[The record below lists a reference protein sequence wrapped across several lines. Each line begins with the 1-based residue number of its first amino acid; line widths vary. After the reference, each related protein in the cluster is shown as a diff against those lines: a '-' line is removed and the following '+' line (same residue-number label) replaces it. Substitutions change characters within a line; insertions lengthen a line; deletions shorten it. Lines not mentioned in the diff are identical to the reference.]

1 MSQDQIL
8 AKLLSYIA
16 YQTPIKS
23 VYKPDKNI
31 VERCRLEAQ
40 EILQGYKWT
49 DERRQDIQ
57 KYINDYKAKADNL
70 IIINPRN
77 PNIDTLLAEAKKVKR
92 LTGEAPILFIDYI
105 QLLQGNDKQDAQ
117 TIIKEAT
124 KKLKD
129 YAIDNDTLVFI
140 ITAYNRDST
149 RTHGKATLES
159 GRDTSDIE
167 YSSDYIISINFTE
180 YEKGNSDADIEELKN
195 GDEQE
200 STRQMTLKVLKNRLG
215 ATGDK
220 INYEYKAKYNT
231 YIEKDYFKK
240 DAQQKQNFNKNEI
253 I

>member
-8 AKLLSYIA
+8 AKLLSYISRT
-16 YQTPIKS
+16 TPYTDARIGGHFYEAHEILKGYEWTDDKRQEIQKIIES
-23 VYKPDKNI
+23 YKP
-31 VERCRLEAQ
+31 
-40 EILQGYKWT
+40 
-49 DERRQDIQ
+49 
-57 KYINDYKAKADNL
+57 KADNL

-105 QLLQGNDKQDAQ
+105 QLLQGNDKQDTQ
-117 TIIKEAT
+117 TILKEAS

-129 YAIDNDTLVFI
+129 YAIDYDTLVFT

-180 YEKGNSDADIEELKN
+180 YEAGKSEADIEELKKGN
-195 GDEQE
+195 EQGE
-200 STRQMTLKVLKNRLG
+200 RKMTLKVLKNRLG
-215 ATGDK
+215 TTGDK
-220 INYEYKAKYNT
+220 INYDFIPQYNLYKEAG
-231 YIEKDYFKK
+231 YF
-240 DAQQKQNFNKNEI
+240 QNNNNVQMQNYKVK
-253 I
+253 